1 MCRIHGHFNAG
12 MTPHDL
18 RTVAAVQRHGGPDAQ
33 SNAYG
38 PGWALGSNRLA
49 ITDPGGGDQPYRL
62 GDSITVVFNG
72 EIYNHDELR
81 RDLAARGHAFRDRCD
96 GAVIPALYLEYG
108 LDFTEHLDGMYAI
121 AVMDTRAEPTLVLA
135 TDGVGMKPLYYH
147 WDAARARLCFASEIP
162 ALLAFGTVGAVPWE
176 YGLDAY
182 LATKTPFGEQT
193 MFQGVRVLPPA
204 ATAVVSRSRGLRV
217 FRRESAPVTDPG
229 LTEAEAAE
237 RTREL
242 LRREVARLSVA
253 DVPVAAITSGGL
265 DSSLVTV
272 LAAERVA
279 DLHAFNIAY
288 RGTWP
293 ADERA
298 FAREVAEGCGATYHQ
313 VEIDPRTFPEL
324 LPEVVWHLGQPNA
337 DPITLSTYALFDAVR
352 AAGYRVALT
361 GDAADELF
369 GGYDRIRAAL
379 RVPPGGDW
387 VTGYVEELAAVPRA
401 MREELYS
408 DDYRDLIRRSGS
420 DADHIAAMLREA
432 DAASGA
438 GGDRLAAITAFEVG
452 SRMPAYHLRRVDHL
466 SMSASVEVR
475 LPFCQPSVVD
485 LARAL
490 PGSYKV
496 AGDRGKRVL
505 YAAAAGRLPA
515 SVLDRPKQPFTLPIT
530 AMLAPGQPLMAFA
543 RDLLAKDRLARHGL
557 LDPVRVDDLLHRQAE
572 HPSARAA
579 LAIWALLVH
588 ELWLDQFCDSKA
600 AAPCTGGPR

>member
-18 RTVAAVQRHGGPDAQ
+18 RTVGAVQRHGGPDAQ
-33 SNAYG
+33 SYAYG

-147 WDAARARLCFASEIP
+147 WDTARAQLCFASEIP

-242 LRREVARLSVA
+242 LRREVARLTVA

-265 DSSLVTV
+265 DSSLVTA

-420 DADHIAAMLREA
+420 DADHIATLLRDA

-543 RDLLAKDRLARHGL
+543 RDLLAKDRLARRGL

-579 LAIWALLVH
+579 LAIWSLLVH